1 MLSTAVRI
9 KKDNEISGRGPMNRV
24 LACVLVLL
32 CSAGMAEGQASDGGN
47 VWNTLAAPAMDPTKY
62 AVTENVEIVRD
73 RVHINLVSGN
83 IQFLKPANGVVFAA
97 VFRGEGHVLVDP
109 PNPTEA
115 QQLKLFTRQEKLAAS
130 FTEATFTFSDG
141 LLEEVEKQVKWKD
154 SPGGNDLYAK
164 RQQEREDIGGE
175 YLPRIFKSV
184 MSPDRKRTAYFL
196 ADLKTKEAGWIHVQD
211 DAMQPEEIRVG
222 RWVDVGPFK
231 LRDNWMIF
239 PAGGRDPRHVY
250 DDPAERQDFLLP
262 SYKIT
267 ASVTE
272 GAELGATANV
282 TVNPRYAGERILL
295 FELDSNLRLSGV
307 KDEKGRDLEYHQARE
322 RKENSQS
329 YGNYVAVV
337 LNDPTQAGQPQ
348 TLRFVYQG
356 KHVVNRVGNGNYYC
370 KSFGWYPSA
379 FSSELGVDEFAFR
392 SDFELN
398 FRSPKKYTLVAT
410 GRKAGETT
418 DGKESLTTWKSEI
431 PLAAA
436 GFAFG
441 DYKVVTDKVGDVE
454 IQVYAN
460 NQPDDLLTSI
470 QRRFDN
476 PLSDLAAGPGGS
488 HASSQ
493 TAAIGNLTPSAL
505 GKTIN
510 VEAGN
515 TLRVFQSYFGPYP
528 YKQLAITNI
537 IGSYGQGWPGLLYLG
552 WFTFLDSTQRNAL
565 GIRNQTQLTD
575 FFRGHESSHQWWGHR
590 VGWKSYHDQWL
601 SEGFAEFS
609 GLLYVQYRE
618 NMKES
623 LTQWRLDKEHLNE
636 PDLNNHK
643 TETLGPIWMGQ
654 RIRSSV
660 TSGGSYQNLIYSKG
674 GYVLQMIRMQ
684 MTDPRN
690 PDQEHIFKETMRDY
704 CKTFDNKPASTED
717 FKAIVEKH
725 MTRSMDLD
733 GNHKMDWFFNEYVY
747 GTERPQYTFHASVTA
762 TPDGKSSVKGTLQR
776 TGVPGNWKDVVPLY
790 AHIGDKI
797 VRLGAIAATHDTE
810 TLNVVIPQ
818 KIDKLSIN
826 EYEDLLADVKQ

>member
-1 MLSTAVRI
+1 MKRALGI
-9 KKDNEISGRGPMNRV
+9 
-24 LACVLVLL
+24 VLL
-32 CSAGMAEGQASDGGN
+32 CLAGATMARGQGSDGGSA
-47 VWNTLAAPAMDPTKY
+47 WNTLAAPAMDPAKY
-62 AVTENVEIVRD
+62 AVTENVDIVRD
-73 RVHINLVSGN
+73 RVRINLVSGT
-83 IQFLKPANGVVFAA
+83 IQFAKPVNGVVFAA
-97 VFRGEGHVLVDP
+97 VFHGNGHVLVDP

-115 QQLKLFTRQEKLAAS
+115 QQLKLFTQQERLAATFS
-130 FTEATFTFSDG
+130 EATFTFSDG

-154 SPGGNDLYAK
+154 GPGGDDFYAK
-164 RQQEREDIGGE
+164 RQQEREDVGGE

-196 ADLKTKEAGWIHVQD
+196 ADLKTKEAGWIQVRD

-222 RWVDVGPFK
+222 RWSDVGPFK
-231 LRDNWMIF
+231 LADYWMIF

-262 SYKIT
+262 SYKIS
-267 ASVTE
+267 ASVTD

-282 TVNPRYAGERILL
+282 TVSPRFGGERVLL
-295 FELDSNLRLSGV
+295 FELDSNLRVSSV
-307 KDEKGRDLEYHQARE
+307 KDEKGRALEYHQARE

-337 LNDPTQAGQPQ
+337 LNDPVQAGRAEV
-348 TLRFVYQG
+348 LSFVYQG
-356 KHVVNRVGNGNYYC
+356 KHVVNRVGNGNYFC
-370 KSFGWYPSA
+370 RSFGWYPSA
-379 FSSELGVDEFAFR
+379 FAPELGVDEFAFR

-410 GRKAGETT
+410 GRKSGETI

-460 NQPDDLLTSI
+460 NQPDDLMTSI
-470 QRRFDN
+470 QRRFEN
-476 PLSDLAAGPGGS
+476 PLNDLAAGPNGS
-488 HASSQ
+488 HMTS
-493 TAAIGNLTPSAL
+493 TAAVGNLTPSAL

-510 VEAGN
+510 IEAGN
-515 TLRVFQSYFGPYP
+515 TLRVFQGYFGPYP

-636 PDLNNHK
+636 PDLNSHK
-643 TETLGPIWMGQ
+643 TETLGPIWMGL

-660 TSGGSYQNLIYSKG
+660 TNPGSYQYLIYSKG
-674 GYVLQMIRMQ
+674 GYVLQMLRMQ
-684 MTDPRN
+684 LMDSRN
-690 PDQEHIFKETMRDY
+690 SDQDHLFKEMMQDY
-704 CKTFDNKPASTED
+704 CRTFDNKPASTED

-725 MTRSMDLD
+725 MVRSMDLD

-747 GTERPQYTFHASVTA
+747 GTERPRYTFHASVTS
-762 TPDGKSSVKGTLQR
+762 TPDGKSSLSGTLQR
-776 TGVPGNWKDVVPLY
+776 TGVPGNWKDVVPIY
-790 AHIGDKI
+790 GHIGDKTI
-797 VRLGAIAATHDTE
+797 RLGTISATHETE

-818 KIDKLSIN
+818 KIDKVSIN
-826 EYEDLLADVKQ
+826 EYEDLLGDVKQ

>member
-1 MLSTAVRI
+1 
-9 KKDNEISGRGPMNRV
+9 MNRM

-32 CSAGMAEGQASDGGN
+32 CSAGMASGQASDGGN

-62 AVTENVEIVRD
+62 AVTENVDIVRD
-73 RVHINLVSGN
+73 RVRINLVTGS
-83 IQFLKPANGVVFAA
+83 IQFAKPANGVVFAA
-97 VFRGEGHVLVDP
+97 VFHGDGRVLVDP

-115 QQLKLFTRQEKLAAS
+115 QQLKLFTRQDKLIAA

-141 LLEEVEKQVKWKD
+141 LLEDVEKQVKWKD
-154 SPGGNDLYAK
+154 GPGGDELYAK
-164 RQQEREDIGGE
+164 RQQEREDVGGE

-184 MSPDRKRTAYFL
+184 ISPDRKRTAYFL
-196 ADLKTKEAGWIHVQD
+196 ADLKIKDRGWIQVRD

-222 RWVDVGPFK
+222 KWTDVGPFK
-231 LRDNWMIF
+231 LEDYWMIF

-262 SYKIT
+262 SYKIN
-267 ASVTE
+267 AYVTD

-282 TVNPRYAGERILL
+282 TVNPRYSGERVLL
-295 FELDSNLRLSGV
+295 FELDSNLRLRSV
-307 KDEKGRDLEYHQARE
+307 KDDKGRDLEYHQARE

-348 TLRFVYQG
+348 VLSFVYQG
-356 KHVVNRVGNGNYYC
+356 KHVVYRVGNGNYFC

-379 FSSELGVDEFAFR
+379 FASELGVDEFAFR
-392 SDFELN
+392 SHFELN
-398 FRSPKKYTLVAT
+398 FRSPKKYILVAT
-410 GRKAGETT
+410 GQKVGETT
-418 DGKESLTTWKSEI
+418 DGKESVTTWKSEI

-454 IQVYAN
+454 IRVYAN
-460 NQPDDLLTSI
+460 NQPDDLLSSI
-470 QRRFDN
+470 QRGFNN
-476 PLSDLAAGPGGS
+476 PLDELAAGPGGS
-488 HASSQ
+488 HATS

-510 VEAGN
+510 IEAGN
-515 TLRVFQSYFGPYP
+515 TLRVFQGYFGPYP

-643 TETLGPIWMGQ
+643 TETLGPIWMGL

-660 TSGGSYQNLIYSKG
+660 TNPGSYQNLIYSKG
-674 GYVLQMIRMQ
+674 GFVLQMIRMQ
-684 MTDPRN
+684 MMDSRN
-690 PDQEHIFKETMRDY
+690 PDPEHIFKETMQDY
-704 CKTFDNKPASTED
+704 CKTYDNKPASTED

-725 MTRSMDLD
+725 MTRIMDLD
-733 GNHKMDWFFNEYVY
+733 GNHKMDWFFNQYVY
-747 GTERPQYTFHASVTA
+747 GTERPQYTFHATVTA
-762 TPDGKSSVKGTLQR
+762 TPDGKSNVSGTLQR
-776 TGVPGNWKDVVPLY
+776 TGVSENWKDVVPMY
-790 AHIGDKI
+790 VHIGDKV
-797 VRLGAIAATHDTE
+797 VRLGAITATHDTE
-810 TLNVVIPQ
+810 TLTFVIPQ
-818 KIDKLSIN
+818 KIDKLTIN
-826 EYEDLLADVKQ
+826 DYQDLIADVK